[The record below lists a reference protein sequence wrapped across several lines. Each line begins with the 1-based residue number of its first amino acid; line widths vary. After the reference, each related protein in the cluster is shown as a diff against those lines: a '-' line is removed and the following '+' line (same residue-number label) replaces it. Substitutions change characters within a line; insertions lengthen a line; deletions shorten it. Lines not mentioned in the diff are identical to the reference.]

1 MWPRLASSSNGF
13 AHVCMIFYKLCYNG
27 LYMLYIHYVNL
38 CYIYVYIY
46 IHIYNITCIIK
57 HLVNTLVFSV
67 SEIHSPI
74 CTLVSRETRLTLPAS
89 NDVDLSMAKLKATLT
104 LKTWENMIFNTKHD
118 EALCQLNTINIF
130 RIVQNY
136 EQMLDVGN
144 YFRVES
150 WRSRVFS
157 MYHLDLLWAP
167 TNPCCWVIIPDRA
180 NLTNDTNDKL
190 GRDGSVADPLRI
202 QRMWPLTK
210 LEGHSWKGAEQAGT
224 IMNYPIIIHI

>member
-1 MWPRLASSSNGF
+1 MDCICCTF
-13 AHVCMIFYKLCYNG
+13 T
-27 LYMLYIHYVNL
+27 ML
-38 CYIYVYIY
+38 IYVISTYMYIY
-46 IHIYNITCIIK
+46 IYTYIYICCICQYIIYYNITCTIK

-67 SEIHSPI
+67 SEIHSPV

-118 EALCQLNTINIF
+118 EALCQLNTINTF

-190 GRDGSVADPLRI
+190 GRDGSVADPTDVTVDETWRS
-202 QRMWPLTK
+202 Q
-210 LEGHSWKGAEQAGT
+210 LERSWASW
-224 IMNYPIIIHI
+224 NYHELSHNYTYIYIYIICYYIYIYI

>member
-1 MWPRLASSSNGF
+1 
-13 AHVCMIFYKLCYNG
+13 MIFYKLCYNG

-104 LKTWENMIFNTKHD
+104 LKT
-118 EALCQLNTINIF
+118 
-130 RIVQNY
+130 
-136 EQMLDVGN
+136 
-144 YFRVES
+144 
-150 WRSRVFS
+150 
-157 MYHLDLLWAP
+157 
-167 TNPCCWVIIPDRA
+167 
-180 NLTNDTNDKL
+180 
-190 GRDGSVADPLRI
+190 
-202 QRMWPLTK
+202 
-210 LEGHSWKGAEQAGT
+210 
-224 IMNYPIIIHI
+224 